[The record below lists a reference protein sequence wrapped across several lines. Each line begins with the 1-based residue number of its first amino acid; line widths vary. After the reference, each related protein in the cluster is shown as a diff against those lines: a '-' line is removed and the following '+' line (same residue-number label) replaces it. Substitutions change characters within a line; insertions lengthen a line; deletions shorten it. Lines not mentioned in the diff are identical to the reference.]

1 MAGLFKRDSIKLS
14 ECANMNKQQYTDL
27 INGLSNREI
36 NLHLFATQV
45 ILAIIS
51 LILGFFLFDDF
62 SSFLALMKWDDPN
75 IWLIGGS
82 AGIGIVLLDL
92 ILMKTLP
99 PSYYDDGGLNEKLF
113 SNKAIWQIALIAAV
127 VAVSEEILFRGVIQT
142 HFGLVISSI
151 IFALIHYRYLFNLF
165 LFINITALSFF
176 IGYIYLV
183 TENLLVTIFLHFLV
197 DFLLGLIIR
206 FTRKKSSGEQEGITL
221 E

>member
-1 MAGLFKRDSIKLS
+1 
-14 ECANMNKQQYTDL
+14 MNKQQYTDL
-27 INGLSNREI
+27 INGLSNREL
-36 NLHLFATQV
+36 NFHLFATQV

-99 PSYYDDGGLNEKLF
+99 SSYYDDGGLNERLF
-113 SNKAIWQIALIAAV
+113 SNKAVWEIALIAGV

-183 TENLLVTIFLHFLV
+183 TENLLVTIFLHFIV